1 MDRDKNCK
9 SPPSVLYFV
18 IGNFILKN
26 KNFPPSNMYENTKNN
41 KHRSVF
47 VRWHFNCIYLF
58 FNLSTNFIK
67 KIDFK
72 NRVSAF
78 KNISVLFWLKILIM
92 KKNNVSQTK
101 SVQFFYGW
109 TSDWMMERVKSSLFI
124 VLEISYRKQ
133 EYQVN
138 QLRKIKKIT

>member
-1 MDRDKNCK
+1 MKTLKIINID
-9 SPPSVLYFV
+9 LFLLGGILTAFIYFL
-18 IGNFILKN
+18 IFQL
-26 KNFPPSNMYENTKNN
+26 T
-41 KHRSVF
+41 
-47 VRWHFNCIYLF
+47 L
-58 FNLSTNFIK
+58 LK